1 MYGFG
6 MNKSEWLERAIDD
19 CLDTSFAGEWGAEPL
34 PSNAIV
40 LRATDIDDDGHVIGQ
55 GAPRSIPKS
64 KLRAKRLLHGDILL
78 EGSGGGP
85 DKPVG
90 RVALFIGN
98 AHTSPAVCSNFF
110 KTLRPASHFVDG
122 RFLCRKLG
130 WFYRQP
136 ALLALQQQTTG
147 IINLKYSEYLRTRI
161 ELPRDI
167 TEQAMIAEVLDTL
180 DTAIR
185 QTEAIIEKLKLVKQG
200 LLHDLL
206 TRGIND
212 NGELRPPQSEA
223 PDLYKASA
231 LGWIPIS
238 WKIAFV
244 REASSFVTSGS
255 RGWAAHY
262 SNDGSLFI
270 RSQNVRMGYL
280 DFNDRQLVRPPL
292 GAEGERTRVVAGD
305 LLVTITGNGV
315 GNISHVSEHWNE
327 QAFVSQHV
335 GLIRFFEPRLGRQ
348 AMLYFLEGSPGHKQL
363 SEAQY
368 GQSKPGLS
376 LKNLCELQLPIQL
389 YGEQIEVAAS
399 LDKSQV
405 RIDAELEYLAKLR
418 QMKSGLMDDLVT
430 GRVRVTPLL
439 TAT

>member
-206 TRGIND
+206 TRGIDD

-223 PDLYKASA
+223 PHLYKASA
-231 LGWIPIS
+231 LGWIPMAWNAVPFS
-238 WKIAFV
+238 RLADFV
-244 REASSFVTSGS
+244 NGNSFDV
-255 RGWAAHY
+255 RGWTDQGLPIIRIQ
-262 SNDGSLFI
+262 NLNGST
-270 RSQNVRMGYL
+270 
-280 DFNDRQLVRPPL
+280 DFNFYCGSVNYKWHVFPGDLLFAWSGQRGVSFGPRIWQGPEGVLNQHIFKVAERAGVISKRYLFEALRFRQGAIEDSAHGFKDSFLHVTRGEL
-292 GAEGERTRVVAGD
+292 GAVVAGVPD
-305 LLVTITGNGV
+305 ADEQQAIVNRIEAFEGRV
-315 GNISHVSEHWNE
+315 AVE
-327 QAFVSQHV
+327 QA
-335 GLIRFFEPRLGRQ
+335 
-348 AMLYFLEGSPGHKQL
+348 
-363 SEAQY
+363 
-368 GQSKPGLS
+368 GLS
-376 LKNLCELQLPIQL
+376 KLCAIR
-389 YGEQIEVAAS
+389 V
-399 LDKSQV
+399 
-405 RIDAELEYLAKLR
+405 
-418 QMKSGLMDDLVT
+418 GLMDDLLT
-430 GRVRVTPLL
+430 GRVRVTALL
-439 TAT
+439 EQATIP